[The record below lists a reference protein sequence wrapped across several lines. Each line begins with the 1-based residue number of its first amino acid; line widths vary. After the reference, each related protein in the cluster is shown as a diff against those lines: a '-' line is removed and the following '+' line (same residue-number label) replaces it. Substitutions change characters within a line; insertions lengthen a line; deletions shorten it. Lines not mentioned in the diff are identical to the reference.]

1 MLGGPSLMG
10 NFRKKSWVRSYQVGV
25 ESNDASKFVLVLNPK
40 TNFIMKSEI
49 SLQDIPFFYHRVN

>member
-1 MLGGPSLMG
+1 MG